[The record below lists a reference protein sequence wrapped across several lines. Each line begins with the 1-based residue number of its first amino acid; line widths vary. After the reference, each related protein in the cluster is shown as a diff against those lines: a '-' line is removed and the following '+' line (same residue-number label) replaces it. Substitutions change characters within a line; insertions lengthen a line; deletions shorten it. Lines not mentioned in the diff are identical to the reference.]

1 MNIKILISVLLLCV
15 IPVLS
20 SIVDNANKAYDEGE
34 YQEAIQLYLQAQV
47 DMPESQILD
56 YNIGTSFYRLK
67 KYDKANES
75 LRKAALGEDSVIAR
89 NAYYNMGNTAYREG
103 NQQQEPKAKID
114 KYKEAIA
121 SLKKSLEED
130 DSYEKAKRN
139 IEFIQIKLKEELDKH
154 KDQQDQQ
161 QDPNQ
166 PPPPPPSKEAKA
178 ALAKA
183 LQLASQELYH
193 DAKGVL
199 EDIMNKDETAG
210 SYKTYVQRLQD
221 VIDINEGRKPET
233 PLENNPGDTEIGVI

>member
-1 MNIKILISVLLLCV
+1 MFFSAFLLLT
-15 IPVLS
+15 IPAIS
-20 SIVDNANKAYDEGE
+20 SIVDDGNKAYDDGE
-34 YQEAIQLYLQAQV
+34 YQEALQLYLQAQV
-47 DMPESQILD
+47 DMPDSQILE
-56 YNIGTSFYRLK
+56 YNIGTSYYRLK
-67 KYDKANES
+67 KYDKATES
-75 LRKAALGEDSVIAR
+75 LRKSALGEDSIIAR
-89 NAYYNMGNTAYREG
+89 NAYFNMGNTAFREG

-166 PPPPPPSKEAKA
+166 PPPPPPSKDAKA

-199 EDIMNKDETAG
+199 EDVMSKDETAG

-233 PLENNPGDTEIGVI
+233 PLENNPGDNEIGVI